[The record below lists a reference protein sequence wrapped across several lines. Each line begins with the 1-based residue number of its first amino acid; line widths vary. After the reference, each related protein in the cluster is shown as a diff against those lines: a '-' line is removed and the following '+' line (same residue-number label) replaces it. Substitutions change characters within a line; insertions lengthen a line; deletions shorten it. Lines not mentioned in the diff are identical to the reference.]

1 MENLIDRFTLECR
14 TNKSTKL
21 KRFKPNCV
29 NRESYKFWKADSN
42 VMIRDAILANK
53 VGLSYPRQ
61 MEMIHGAIERIL
73 KAYIIKEY
81 GIEVLVHETK
91 VIYDSIKCDFIVEI
105 NKEDY
110 DTLKLLDT
118 NFILYR
124 YPTANRFYNEDMI
137 DSAFKVLVNLNTL
150 VEEALN
156 LSNRAKVVI
165 RKVEDE
171 ISVSK
176 NIE

>member
-1 MENLIDRFTLECR
+1 
-14 TNKSTKL
+14 
-21 KRFKPNCV
+21 
-29 NRESYKFWKADSN
+29 
-42 VMIRDAILANK
+42 MIRDAVLAN
-53 VGLSYPRQ
+53 PRQ

-81 GIEVLVHETK
+81 GIEVLVHETR
-91 VIYDSIKCDFIVEI
+91 VIYDSIKCDFNVEI

-150 VEEALN
+150 VEESLN

-165 RKVEDE
+165 KKVEDE

-176 NIE
+176 AIK

>member
-1 MENLIDRFTLECR
+1 
-14 TNKSTKL
+14 
-21 KRFKPNCV
+21 
-29 NRESYKFWKADSN
+29 
-42 VMIRDAILANK
+42 MIRDAILANK

-91 VIYDSIKCDFIVEI
+91 VIYDSIKCDFNLEI

-124 YPTANRFYNEDMI
+124 YLTANRFYNEDMV

-150 VEEALN
+150 VEEELN
-156 LSNRAKVVI
+156 LSNRAKIVI

-171 ISVSK
+171 ISVSQAK
-176 NIE
+176 E